1 MNKKVVFITGCST
14 GIGRALS
21 EEFHRCGFR
30 VIATARRLE
39 SLSAL
44 REKGISTH
52 ALDVNNKDQ
61 VEQVIEAVLH
71 QEKTIDVLVNNA
83 GYGLIGPSIEIP
95 ENELILQFQTN
106 VFAPLFIAQKIAP
119 IMKEHGNGLIINIGS
134 VSGIATTPFSGAYC
148 ASKAALHAL
157 SDALRMELSIFGIKV
172 VTVQPGGIRT
182 QFGESAK
189 ATVSRVF
196 KPGSWYQTLTD
207 SIRSR
212 AEVSQVD
219 ATPADEFAT
228 KLVKAVMIEKPP
240 PIIRIGKK
248 STILPLLKKLV
259 STSILDEIFKKKFG
273 LVGMKRKNVVKS

>member
-39 SLSAL
+39 SLSDL
-44 REKGISTH
+44 REKGMSTH

-61 VEQVIEAVLH
+61 VKHVIEAVLH

-83 GYGLIGPSIEIP
+83 GYGLFGPSIEIP

-106 VFAPLFIAQKIAP
+106 VFAALFMAQKIAP
-119 IMKEHGNGLIINIGS
+119 IMREHGNGLIINIGS
-134 VSGIATTPFSGAYC
+134 VSGIATTPFSGVYC

-189 ATVSRVF
+189 ATVLRVF
-196 KPGSWYQTLTD
+196 KPGSWYQTLGD

-212 AEVSQVD
+212 AEVSQVN
-219 ATPADEFAT
+219 ATPVDEFAR
-228 KLVKAVMIEKPP
+228 KLVKAVMVEKPP
-240 PIIRIGKK
+240 AIIRIGKMS
-248 STILPLLKKLV
+248 STIPLLKKLFP
-259 STSILDEIFKKKFG
+259 TRIFDEIFKKKFG
-273 LVGMKRKNVVKS
+273 LIGMK

>member
-1 MNKKVVFITGCST
+1 MNKKVVCITGCST

-39 SLSAL
+39 SISDLES
-44 REKGISTH
+44 KGISTY

-61 VEQVIEAVLH
+61 VRDVVKAVLN

-83 GYGLIGPSIEIP
+83 GYGLMGPSIEIP

-106 VFAPLFIAQKIAP
+106 VFAALFIAQEIAP
-119 IMKEHGNGLIINIGS
+119 IMKEQGNGLIINIGS

-157 SDALRMELSIFGIKV
+157 SDALRMELSVFGIKV

-182 QFGESAK
+182 QFAESAK
-189 ATVSRVF
+189 AILPRVF
-196 KPGSWYQTLTD
+196 KPESWYQSLAD

-219 ATPADEFAT
+219 ATPAGEFAK
-228 KLVKAVMIEKPP
+228 KLVKAVMAEDPP
-240 PIIRIGKK
+240 AIIRIGKK
-248 STILPLLKKLV
+248 SVTLPLLKKLV
-259 STSILDEIFKKKFG
+259 STRVLDGIFKRKFG
-273 LVGMKRKNVVKS
+273 LIRMK

>member
-30 VIATARRLE
+30 VIATARCLE
-39 SLSAL
+39 SLSDL
-44 REKGISTH
+44 RDKGISTH

-61 VEQVIEAVLH
+61 VKHVIEAVLH

-106 VFAPLFIAQKIAP
+106 VFATLFIAQKIAP
-119 IMKEHGNGLIINIGS
+119 IMREHGNGLIINIES

-157 SDALRMELSIFGIKV
+157 SDALRMELSVFGIKV

-189 ATVSRVF
+189 ATVFRVF
-196 KPGSWYQTLTD
+196 KPGSWYQTVGD

-212 AEVSQVD
+212 AEVSQVN
-219 ATPADEFAT
+219 ATPVEEFAR
-228 KLVKAVMIEKPP
+228 KLVKAVMVEKPP
-240 PIIRIGKK
+240 AIIRIGKMS
-248 STILPLLKKLV
+248 STIPLLKKLV
-259 STSILDEIFKKKFG
+259 STSILDKIFKKKFS
-273 LVGMKRKNVVKS
+273 LIGMK

>member
-30 VIATARRLE
+30 VVATARRLE
-39 SLSAL
+39 SLSDL
-44 REKGISTH
+44 KEKGISTH

-61 VEQVIEAVLH
+61 VKQVIEAVLH

-106 VFAPLFIAQKIAP
+106 VFAALFIAQKIAP
-119 IMKEHGNGLIINIGS
+119 IMREHGNGLIINIGS
-134 VSGIATTPFSGAYC
+134 VSGITTTPFSGAYC
-148 ASKAALHAL
+148 ASKAALHSL

-196 KPGSWYQTLTD
+196 KPESWYQSLSD

-219 ATPADEFAT
+219 ATPADEFAR
-228 KLVKAVMIEKPP
+228 KLVKTIMVEKPP

-248 STILPLLKKLV
+248 STIIPLLKKLV
-259 STSILDEIFKKKFG
+259 STSILDKIW
-273 LVGMKRKNVVKS
+273 

>member
-39 SLSAL
+39 SLSDL

-61 VEQVIEAVLH
+61 VKHVIEAVLH

-106 VFAPLFIAQKIAP
+106 VFATLFIAQKIAP
-119 IMKEHGNGLIINIGS
+119 IMREHGNGLIINIGS

-157 SDALRMELSIFGIKV
+157 SDALRMELSVFGIKV

-189 ATVSRVF
+189 ATVFRVF
-196 KPGSWYQTLTD
+196 
-207 SIRSR
+207 
-212 AEVSQVD
+212 
-219 ATPADEFAT
+219 
-228 KLVKAVMIEKPP
+228 
-240 PIIRIGKK
+240 
-248 STILPLLKKLV
+248 
-259 STSILDEIFKKKFG
+259 
-273 LVGMKRKNVVKS
+273 

>member
-39 SLSAL
+39 SLSVL

-61 VEQVIEAVLH
+61 VKQVIEAVLH

-83 GYGLIGPSIEIP
+83 GYGLMGPSIEIP

-106 VFAPLFIAQKIAP
+106 VFSALYITQKIAP

-148 ASKAALHAL
+148 ASKAALHAF

-182 QFGESAK
+182 QFGESAR
-189 ATVSRVF
+189 ATVSRVL
-196 KPGSWYQTLTD
+196 KPGSWYQTLAD
-207 SIRSR
+207 SIISR

-219 ATPADEFAT
+219 ATPVEEFAT
-228 KLVKAVMIEKPP
+228 KLVKAVML
-240 PIIRIGKK
+240 K
-248 STILPLLKKLV
+248 SHHQLY
-259 STSILDEIFKKKFG
+259 E
-273 LVGMKRKNVVKS
+273 